1 MMLHPQEAVIPEG
14 TLQIAGSPEVPVP
27 ADFLGLTF
35 PSSVL
40 DDADFFVPQNVSLVQ
55 SIRALAPRGVLR
67 IAGGATEVKSVDTDV
82 IGDLNTFLKAIGWTC
97 IYGLRTE
104 GDVTATCKFLLNA
117 LGPRLH
123 SFELSRED
131 QESAAQRL
139 SAARAVQAVLPS
151 APFSIADHAE
161 ALPRWAAEGASPQL
175 RAVSLRLNPNAAA
188 DAAVLLAPTE
198 TAHDAAAVV
207 KPVANALHAATV
219 RVAECGLD
227 GNSTAADTF
236 ASALWAAER
245 CLALMQQGFAGIG
258 MQSAVTSSTDR
269 LVLSPIG
276 MGMKFVA
283 PFAGATMLPASLHV
297 SGTRVAA
304 YAARRADGRILV
316 AVFNMER
323 SAEVRITAPF
333 FDTLQVLKAPNLDA
347 HEAHVSS
354 IVSETGSRRTSAGQ
368 SFTLPPHMATLIA
381 LR

>member
-1 MMLHPQEAVIPEG
+1 MPEG
-14 TLQIAGSPEVPVP
+14 TLQITATPETRVP

-40 DDADFFVPQNVSLVQ
+40 DDADFFVPENVSLVQ
-55 SIRALAPRGVLR
+55 SIRALSPRGVLR
-67 IAGGATEVKSVDTDV
+67 IAGGATELKSVDTDV
-82 IGDLNTFLKAIGWTC
+82 IDDLNTFLKAINWTC

-104 GDVTATCKFLLNA
+104 GDVTATCKFLLNT

-131 QESAAQRL
+131 QESVASRL
-139 SAARAVQAVLPS
+139 TAARAVQAVLPS

-161 ALPRWAAEGASPQL
+161 ALMRWSTEVAPPQL

-188 DAAVLLAPTE
+188 DAAALLAPTG
-198 TAHDAAAVV
+198 TATEAAAVV
-207 KPVANALHAATV
+207 KPIADALHAATF

-227 GNSTAADTF
+227 GSSAAAGTF

-245 CLALMQQGFAGIG
+245 CLALMQRGFAGLG
-258 MQSAVTSSTDR
+258 MQAALTSEKDR

-276 MGMKFVA
+276 MGMKFAAAFV
-283 PFAGATMLPASLHV
+283 GTTMLPATLQVPGAH
-297 SGTRVAA
+297 VAA
-304 YAARRADGRILV
+304 YAARRVDGRILA

-323 SAEVRITAPF
+323 DAEVRITAPF
-333 FDTLQVLKAPNLDA
+333 FDTLQVLKAPSLEA

-368 SFTLPPHMATLIA
+368 SFTLPPHMATLIV